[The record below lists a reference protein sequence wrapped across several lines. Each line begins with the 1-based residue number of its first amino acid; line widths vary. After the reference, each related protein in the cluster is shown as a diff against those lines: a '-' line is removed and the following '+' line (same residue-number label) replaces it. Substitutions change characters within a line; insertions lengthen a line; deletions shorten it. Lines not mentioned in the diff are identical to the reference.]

1 MNADERNLR
10 ADLNAAI
17 DDDGEDGRLSR
28 PARGGRPDDGRDLG
42 CCLARPSWSGSMRSG
57 PRSTARGVVA
67 DERRERSL
75 HGAMLLIVERNGVME
90 AESS

>member
-1 MNADERNLR
+1 MT
-10 ADLNAAI
+10 AATW
-17 DDDGEDGRLSR
+17 
-28 PARGGRPDDGRDLG
+28 G
-42 CCLARPSWSGSMRSG
+42 CCLATRRLGGAADPRRRVPRARRPRRRRTVRRATRRRAPELVRLDEVRPAVYRTWR
-57 PRSTARGVVA
+57 VA

>member
-1 MNADERNLR
+1 MRPSMTTVR
-10 ADLNAAI
+10 T
-17 DDDGEDGRLSR
+17 GGCR
-28 PARGGRPDDGRDLG
+28 PARGRPDDGRDLG
-42 CCLARPSWSGSMRSG
+42 MLPGAPELVRLDEARPAVYS
-57 PRSTARGVVA
+57 GVVA